1 MSTDEIVFVACNYG
15 VIPFWALLV
24 LAPRSS
30 LTRRIVHSGLFA
42 LLLVPVYAVMLW
54 SDSPGPQGASFF
66 TLEGVMRIFTTPRTV
81 VACWIHYLVFD
92 LFVGSWEARDAQRRN
107 LPHWLLVPCL
117 AMTLMFG
124 PVGLG
129 LYLAARWAKT
139 RAATLRED
147 GAALGEAPSRP

>member
-54 SDSPGPQGASFF
+54 SDSPGPQGA
-66 TLEGVMRIFTTPRTV
+66 
-81 VACWIHYLVFD
+81 
-92 LFVGSWEARDAQRRN
+92 
-107 LPHWLLVPCL
+107 
-117 AMTLMFG
+117 
-124 PVGLG
+124 
-129 LYLAARWAKT
+129 
-139 RAATLRED
+139 
-147 GAALGEAPSRP
+147 